1 MPVFSVIVILLKIE
15 RQRKIWYNLAANWI
29 REMKISEYFKDLK
42 NNDSER
48 LGTEPIKPLL
58 LSMAT
63 PSVIAMLMQAFYNKV
78 PPG

>member
-1 MPVFSVIVILLKIE
+1 
-15 RQRKIWYNLAANWI
+15 
-29 REMKISEYFKDLK
+29 MKISEYFKDLK